1 MLFRALG
8 GGYASRA
15 MTDLKTWVQASRP
28 FSFTA
33 AVVPSVVGSLLYAAD
48 TFSLWKAVLA
58 VLGSV
63 FFQAGTNFVNDYY
76 DDRKGADGPG
86 SLGMAGFI
94 QRGILTPRQVLA
106 AGLVSFAIGAGIG
119 IALCVFVSWQLFYI
133 GLASALAGFLYTG
146 WPVHLAYIGLGEVTV
161 FLFMGPTIVMGAAY
175 VQVERWTWEA
185 FVASLPIAFLVTA
198 ILQANNIRDIEHD
211 REHHKR
217 TVATVVGRQWANRE
231 MYFLLA
237 ATYVSLVV
245 AAAVDALPWEALV
258 ALATLPLA
266 WPIVKIVHAGGNPKK
281 LNGALF
287 YTAQLHTRFG
297 ALLAAG
303 LGLNWI
309 IRSF

>member
-1 MLFRALG
+1 
-8 GGYASRA
+8 

-33 AVVPSVVGSLLYAAD
+33 AVVPAVVGSLLYAD
-48 TFSLWKAVLA
+48 DHFSLWKALLA

-76 DDRKGADGPG
+76 DDRKGADGPD

-94 QRGILTPRQVLA
+94 QRGILTPKQVLI
-106 AGLVSFAIGAGIG
+106 AGLVSFGLGAAIGIV
-119 IALCVFVSWQLFYI
+119 LCVFVSWQLFYI

-161 FLFMGPTIVMGAAY
+161 FFFMGPIIVMGAAY
-175 VQVERWTWEA
+175 VQIERWTWEA

-198 ILQANNIRDIEHD
+198 ILQANNIRDIELD

-217 TVATVVGRQWANRE
+217 TVATVIGREWANRE

-237 ATYVSLVV
+237 ATYISLII
-245 AAAVDALPWEALV
+245 AAAVQALPWPALV
-258 ALATLPLA
+258 ALASLPLA
-266 WPIVKIVHAGGNPKK
+266 WPIVKIVHAGGNPRK

-287 YTAQLHTRFG
+287 HTAQLHMRFG
-297 ALLAAG
+297 ALMAVG

-309 IRSF
+309 IQSI